1 MKYVVGLALVTC
13 LACADQSGDHVV
25 AHAGTLQLTLATSGG
40 NIGALVVV
48 VSGGPVTS
56 VAAASTYD
64 IASNADSAG
73 THIMI
78 IGTIGGGALA
88 TLQVPDVNQ
97 AGAYVATVEQVADR
111 TTLGLLDA
119 APYQVTVTR
128 P

>member
-1 MKYVVGLALVTC
+1 MKYLIGLLLLCV
-13 LACADQSGDHVV
+13 ACTDQSSE
-25 AHAGTLQLTLATSGG
+25 HAVPHPGLLELELSSGG
-40 NIGALVVV
+40 ANVGALVLV

-56 VAAASTYD
+56 VTAASTYE

-78 IGTIGGGALA
+78 IGTIGSGTLA
-88 TLQVPDVNQ
+88 MLQVPDLNQ

-119 APYQVTVTR
+119 APYQVTVAR

>member
-1 MKYVVGLALVTC
+1 MKYLIGLLLLCV
-13 LACADQSGDHVV
+13 ACTDQSSEHTVP
-25 AHAGTLQLTLATSGG
+25 HPGTLQLALSGG
-40 NIGALVVV
+40 GDNVGALVLV

-56 VAAASTYD
+56 VAAASTYE

-73 THIMI
+73 THIMV
-78 IGTIGGGALA
+78 IGAIGSGAVA